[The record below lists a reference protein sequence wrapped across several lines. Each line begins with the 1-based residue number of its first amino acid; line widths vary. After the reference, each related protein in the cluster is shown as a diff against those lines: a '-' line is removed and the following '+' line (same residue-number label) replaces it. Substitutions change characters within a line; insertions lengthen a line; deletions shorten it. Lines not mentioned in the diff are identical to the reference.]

1 MRPLTLVLAG
11 LASTMPLMAQETDKA
26 ASSFPGLKTLNVDG
40 NDSPHATKI
49 SYDPA
54 LAEVINKPLNAA
66 GAANNAEPEVTRLL
80 VAKLDRE
87 GQAKYTIDFDPGPS
101 ADPSFIISNE
111 KSGERIGSIGADA
124 LTVPGNGF
132 IYSTGRTNNL
142 HVERQKFAIR
152 DGKLEEIKQPFS
164 YVGLHTKSNVPLTLT
179 AGKGTG
185 EVIAKLD
192 KDSQLTV
199 VLRDGEHLLIK
210 TPFGLVGWWKMK
222 TDVMAEN
229 AEIEGI
235 YYAGD

>member
-11 LASTMPLMAQETDKA
+11 LASVLPLTAQETDKT

-40 NDSPHATKI
+40 SDSPQATKI

-80 VAKLDRE
+80 VARLDRE

-101 ADPSFIISNE
+101 ADPTFIISNE

-132 IYSTGRTNNL
+132 IYSSGRSNNL

-152 DGKLEEIKQPFS
+152 EGKLVEVEQPFS
-164 YVGLHTKSNVPLTLT
+164 YVGLDTKANVPLTLT

-185 EVIAKLD
+185 EVIAKVN
-192 KDSQLTV
+192 KGGEVNV
-199 VLRDGEHLLIK
+199 VLRDGEYLLIK
-210 TPFGLVGWWKMK
+210 TPFGLIGWWKMN
-222 TDVMAEN
+222 TEVMADN

>member
-11 LASTMPLMAQETDKA
+11 LASTLPLTAQETDKA

-40 NDSPHATKI
+40 SDSPHATKI

-80 VAKLDRE
+80 VARLDRE
-87 GQAKYTIDFDPGPS
+87 GEAKYTIDFDPGPS
-101 ADPSFIISNE
+101 ADPTFTISSE

-142 HVERQKFAIR
+142 HQERQKFSIR
-152 DGKLEEIKQPFS
+152 DGKLVEIEQPFS
-164 YVGLHTKSNVPLTLT
+164 YVGLDTKANVPLTLT
-179 AGKGTG
+179 AGKSTG
-185 EVIAKLD
+185 EVIAKIN
-192 KDSQLTV
+192 KGGEVTV
-199 VLRDGEHLLIK
+199 VLRDGDHLLVK
-210 TPFGLVGWWKMK
+210 TPFGLLGWWKMN
-222 TDVMAEN
+222 TEVMADN